1 MGQCVVC
8 HHEKLLHQSVCPNCQ
23 SQILYS
29 KASTQQSPNE
39 PDAAQSSASN
49 NNKRP
54 PSLKKVIPIAIVS
67 FIIILLIILFLLL
80 RNFNSPEAQAKI
92 LINAVNNEDAAKVS
106 NLLSS
111 KDNKVGRQEAA
122 TYIQFIKK
130 EVGMKPFEKEVYDT
144 VDGLNHETAVASY
157 IKTREGQDVLRISK
171 NGRRYLIFDN
181 LNFLAPTKQAIVK
194 PKEKAT
200 FEFESDGSQKKVV
213 AEEGQSVSLGQ
224 FIPGNYAIDT
234 VKTTDRGTYEGQL
247 KFDFVN
253 SKNETIPVTEDFK
266 EAQVKVTLK
275 NAGSIDDDAIKVV
288 INGEK
293 LAQNKAHTYGP
304 FPVNQDIKVYAEGE
318 AYDHT
323 FKTKE
328 EVIKKDDVQ
337 SENEVT
343 LSFDKDEID
352 KYRQSKEKD
361 TFNKITDFFKKYTS
375 SLNEAYEK
383 HDFDLVAKYLKENT
397 TNYEA
402 MRSNVTSQNRFQ
414 FKNPEV
420 TNVARNDGYYAVT
433 VEKEDAQGRTM
444 QSHYLLDGDQD
455 ADQLKIVNYQNY

>member
-1 MGQCVVC
+1 MGQCAVC
-8 HHEKLLHQSVCPNCQ
+8 HHEKLQHHSVCPNCQ
-23 SQILYS
+23 NQILYS
-29 KASTQQSPNE
+29 KIPNHQSAE
-39 PDAAQSSASN
+39 QPDAAQSSSSN

-111 KDNKVGRQEAA
+111 KENKVGRQEAS
-122 TYIQFIKK
+122 TYIQYIKN
-130 EVGMKPFEKEVYDT
+130 EVGMKLFEKEVYDT

-171 NGRRYLIFDN
+171 NGRRYLVFDN
-181 LNFLAPTKQAIVK
+181 LSFLAPTKQAVVK

-200 FEFESDGSQKKVV
+200 FEFDSDGSQKKVV
-213 AEEGQSVSLGQ
+213 AEAGQSVSLGQ
-224 FIPGNYAIDT
+224 FIPGSYAIDT

-266 EAQVKVTLK
+266 SSQVKVSLK
-275 NAGSIDDDAIKVV
+275 NANALDHIKVV

-293 LAQNKAHTYGP
+293 IAQNKDDTYGP
-304 FPVNQDIKVYAEGE
+304 FPVNQDIQVYAEGE

-323 FKTKE
+323 FKTDTK
-328 EVIKKDDVQ
+328 VIKKDEVQ
-337 SENEVT
+337 SENNITV
-343 LSFDKDEID
+343 SFDKDEIE
-352 KYRQSKEKD
+352 KYRETKEKE
-361 TFNKITDFFKKYTS
+361 TLSKIKDFFKKYTS
-375 SLNEAYEK
+375 SLNDAYK
-383 HDFDLVAKYLKENT
+383 NRDFDLVSKYLKEDT
-397 TNYEA
+397 TNYDA
-402 MRSNVTSQNRFQ
+402 MRANVTSQNQQQ
-414 FKNPEV
+414 FKDPEV
-420 TNVARNDGYYAVT
+420 TDVSRNDDYYSVT
-433 VEKEDAQGRTM
+433 VEKEDAQGRTIHS
-444 QSHYLLDGDQD
+444 QYLLDGDQS
-455 ADQLKIVNYQNY
+455 ANHLKIVNYQNY

>member
-1 MGQCVVC
+1 MGQCAVC
-8 HHEKLLHQSVCPNCQ
+8 HHEKLPHQSVCPNCQ
-23 SQILYS
+23 NQILYS
-29 KASTQQSPNE
+29 KTPSPQSPKQR
-39 PDAAQSSASN
+39 DAAQSSSSN

-92 LINAVNNEDAAKVS
+92 LINAVNNEDNAKVS

-111 KDNKVGRQEAA
+111 KENKVGRQEAS
-122 TYIQFIKK
+122 TYIKFVKQ
-130 EVGMKPFEKEVYDT
+130 EVGIKLFEKEVYDT

-181 LNFLAPTKQAIVK
+181 LSFLAPTKQAIVK

-200 FEFESDGSQKKVV
+200 FEFDSDGAQKKVV
-213 AEEGQSVSLGQ
+213 AEAGQSVSLGQ
-224 FIPGNYAIDT
+224 FIPGSYAIDT

-266 EAQVKVTLK
+266 EAQVKLSLK
-275 NAGSIDDDAIKVV
+275 NVSDLKEIKVV
-288 INGEK
+288 INDEK
-293 LAQNKAHTYGP
+293 IAQNKNDTYGP

-323 FKTKE
+323 FKTNT

-337 SENEVT
+337 SENKITV
-343 LSFDKDEID
+343 SFDKDEIE

-361 TFNKITDFFKKYTS
+361 TLNKIKDFFKKYTV
-375 SLNEAYEK
+375 SLNEAYES
-383 HDFDLVAKYLKENT
+383 HDFDLISKYLKENT

-402 MRSNVTSQNRFQ
+402 MRSNVKGQNQ
-414 FKNPEV
+414 YKFKNPV
-420 TNVARNDGYYAVT
+420 VIDVSRNADYYAVT
-433 VEKEDAQGRTM
+433 VEKEDAQGRTI
-444 QSHYLLDGDQD
+444 QSHYLLDGDEN
-455 ADQLKIVNYQNY
+455 ANHLKIVNYQNY